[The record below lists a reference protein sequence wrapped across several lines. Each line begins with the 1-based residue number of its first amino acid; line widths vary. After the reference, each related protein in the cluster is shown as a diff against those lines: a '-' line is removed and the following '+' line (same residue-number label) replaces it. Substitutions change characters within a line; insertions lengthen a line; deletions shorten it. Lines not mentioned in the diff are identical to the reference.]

1 MKKNIDNHSRS
12 ISLCKAQY
20 QWHQHNISTSA
31 YHYNQTLKTCY
42 LGHLNG
48 VSPVGELTDNINV
61 FTSSYDFETG
71 KFQKKFFFGFWKF
84 CNGKTF
90 YIYKLPLV
98 PHVLIFG
105 NWRIYDLSLSPQT
118 SISAGALLG
127 HILTYPTY
135 HGTTLK

>member
-1 MKKNIDNHSRS
+1 MQPLLKPRAYKHEATTFNSLEQFRSPSKVKYLLAYNYEKIIDNHSRS

-61 FTSSYDFETG
+61 FTSSYDFEKGTFQKDFVLDFG
-71 KFQKKFFFGFWKF
+71 KFVMVK
-84 CNGKTF
+84 NAF
-90 YIYKLPLV
+90 YIYNCL
-98 PHVLIFG
+98 
-105 NWRIYDLSLSPQT
+105 
-118 SISAGALLG
+118 
-127 HILTYPTY
+127 
-135 HGTTLK
+135 